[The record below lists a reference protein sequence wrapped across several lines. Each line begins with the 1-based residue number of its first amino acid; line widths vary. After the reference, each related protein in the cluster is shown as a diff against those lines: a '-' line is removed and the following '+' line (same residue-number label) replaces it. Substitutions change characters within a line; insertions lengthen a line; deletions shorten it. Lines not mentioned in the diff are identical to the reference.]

1 MNVLLNSRF
10 FDFIRSRSVNI
21 CTACVL
27 FLFFPAVM
35 YWPCI
40 LSQSVYIG
48 AFGLRCGT
56 LGFSFS
62 LLLLAESVQEFFYPR
77 YYLSYD
83 GWWLICMYL
92 LTAIIVSSSIS
103 GWIVKFFKNRNRET
117 VLYWLL
123 LILTSL
129 ATGVLYLSYLLLKI
143 L

>member
-1 MNVLLNSRF
+1 
-10 FDFIRSRSVNI
+10 
-21 CTACVL
+21 
-27 FLFFPAVM
+27 
-35 YWPCI
+35 
-40 LSQSVYIG
+40 
-48 AFGLRCGT
+48 
-56 LGFSFS
+56 
-62 LLLLAESVQEFFYPR
+62 
-77 YYLSYD
+77 
-83 GWWLICMYL
+83 MYL